1 MWLNTD
7 SIFPLFCLV
16 SAWGVGWA
24 CIRCAKSG
32 LDEQGALRVNAVMRA
47 VDHMG
52 SDKSLI
58 KGEIMACEP
67 KIRSSERRTYFG
79 VMFLTFVFAG
89 VIYLR
94 CFSILQSPMGYI
106 EYGVFALFLLEVFY
120 SHYLTLPLLFKSS
133 FNQVPGLLAYAI
145 EELKE

>member
-1 MWLNTD
+1 MWFNTE
-7 SIFPLFCLV
+7 SFFPIFCLV
-16 SAWGVGWA
+16 LAWGVGWA

-32 LDEQGALRVNAVMRA
+32 LDEQAALRVNAVMRA
-47 VDHMG
+47 VDHIG
-52 SDKSLI
+52 CDRSLI

-67 KIRSSERRTYFG
+67 EILSSERRTYFG
-79 VMFLTFVFAG
+79 VMFLTLVFAG

-106 EYGVFALFLLEVFY
+106 EYVFFALFLFEVFY
-120 SHYLTLPLLFKSS
+120 AHYLTLPLLFKSS